1 MLSLII
7 LSKKAVASLISKLK
21 VPVQSFEFKTEKRQT
36 TDKGLWGLWRL
47 GLGADEL
54 GTGGAKTVL
63 VPG

>member
-1 MLSLII
+1 M
-7 LSKKAVASLISKLK
+7 ASLISKLK
-21 VPVQSFEFKTEKRQT
+21 VEAPSTDRYRQVQRSFEFKTEKRQT

>member
-1 MLSLII
+1 M
-7 LSKKAVASLISKLK
+7 ASLISKLK
-21 VPVQSFEFKTEKRQT
+21 VEAPSTDRYRQVQSFEFKTEKRQT